1 MSHPWHQRFVPSRV
15 WPQAVLL
22 AIGIIV
28 LAAVIK
34 PAAEPPKAV
43 NNPLVY
49 GDGTSVTD
57 GYWSLLCIDGVAYLR
72 ILTPQGQTV
81 VPKYRTNGLI
91 ARCDPPAAE

>member
-1 MSHPWHQRFVPSRV
+1 MSQPWRLLLAPLRP
-15 WPQAVLL
+15 WPVAVLL
-22 AIGIIV
+22 AIGIIA

-57 GYWSLLCIDGVAYLR
+57 GHWSVLCIDGVAYLR